1 MTLKRKKQEM
11 AAKKKPALEKAS
23 RLMVEDFEPRTEN
36 QINYVRTMSENEI
49 SICVGPPGSGKS
61 FCSVGLACYYLC
73 SGQVDKLI
81 FSRPIV
87 GCGKG
92 IGTLPG
98 TLWEKTEVY
107 FIPVIDC
114 LEYFLGKDQYR
125 SFLLSKTIEF
135 IPLELMRGMSIKNT
149 FLVLDEASN
158 ADMSQLK
165 MLFSRLDKGSKFV
178 LEGDFKQSDLKYCDF
193 KDAVNKLKSKNID
206 GLGLC
211 ELTEEDVQRPKII
224 NSIMRALEE

>member
-1 MTLKRKKQEM
+1 M
-11 AAKKKPALEKAS
+11 AKKKPSLEKAS
-23 RLMVEDFEPRTEN
+23 RLMDREFKPRTDN
-36 QINYVRTMSENEI
+36 QTNYVITMSENDI
-49 SICVGPPGSGKS
+49 TICVGPPGSGKS
-61 FCSVGLACYYLC
+61 FCSVGLACDYLC
-73 SGQVDKLI
+73 NNKVEKLI
-81 FSRPIV
+81 FSRPII

-92 IGTLPG
+92 IGILPG

-114 LEYFLGKDQYR
+114 LEYFLGKEQYR
-125 SFLLSKTIEF
+125 AFILNKTIEF
-135 IPLELMRGMSIKNT
+135 IPLELMRGMSIKDT

-158 ADMSQLK
+158 ADMAQLK

-193 KDAVNKLKSKNID
+193 KDAVNKLKDKNIK
-206 GLGLC
+206 GLGFC
-211 ELTEEDVQRPKII
+211 ELTEDDVQRPKLI

>member
-11 AAKKKPALEKAS
+11 AKRKPALEKAS

-36 QINYVRTMSENEI
+36 QENYVISMSQNEI
-49 SICVGPPGSGKS
+49 TICVGPPGCGKT
-61 FCSVGLACYYLC
+61 FCSVGLACSYLC
-73 SGQVDKLI
+73 DGRVDELI

-107 FIPVIDC
+107 FVPIIDC
-114 LEYFLGKDQYR
+114 LEFFLGKDQYR
-125 SFLLSKTIEF
+125 SFLLNNTIKF

-149 FLVLDEASN
+149 FLVLDESNN
-158 ADMSQLK
+158 ADTSQLK
-165 MLFSRLDKGSKFV
+165 MLLSRLDVGSKFV
-178 LEGDFKQSDLKYCDF
+178 LNGDYKQSDLKNCDF
-193 KDAVNKLKSKNID
+193 RDCVNKLREKNIKN
-206 GLGLC
+206 LGFC
-211 ELTEEDVQRPKII
+211 ELTEEDNQRRPII